1 MRMQMITRGN
11 MMLDIAGRAHEDKLQ
26 SLSALIGNTPVIK
39 ILARCE
45 GQDVTVYAKAEMY
58 NLSGSIK
65 DRMALAILQ
74 DAIRRGE
81 LLPGQT
87 IVEATSGNSG
97 ISFAAIGSA
106 LGHPVTIFMPD
117 WVSAERRALLA
128 VYGADVRLVSREEGG
143 FLGCLAAAEK
153 LGAQGAYMPRQFSNP
168 VNADEHA
175 EGTGPE
181 LWQQVAA
188 DGGALGGF
196 VAGVGTGGTVMG
208 MGRYLKSRDASLA
221 VHPVEPIESP
231 TLSVGHKCGQHRVQG
246 LSDEFIPAI
255 LNLAELDDVI
265 GVHDGDAIMMAQ
277 QLIRQLG
284 LGVGISS
291 GINLVAAIRVA
302 LKQPVASDGTRK
314 AVATIFADSN
324 SKYLSTDLARTEP
337 CCEDYWTPEI
347 ELLDMQIIR

>member
-1 MRMQMITRGN
+1 
-11 MMLDIAGRAHEDKLQ
+11 MLDIVSREREDKLQ
-26 SLSALIGNTPVIK
+26 SLAALIGNTPLIR

-45 GQDVTVYAKAEMY
+45 GQNVTVYAKAEMY

-74 DAIRRGE
+74 DAMQRGE

-128 VYGADVRLVSREEGG
+128 VYGADVRLVSPDDGG
-143 FLGCLAAAEK
+143 FLGCMAAAEHC
-153 LGAQGAYMPRQFSNP
+153 AQQGAYLPRQFSNP

-188 DGGALGGF
+188 DGGRLGGF
-196 VAGVGTGGTVMG
+196 VAGVGTGGTIMG
-208 MGRYLKSRDASLA
+208 MGRYLKSRDPNIT

-255 LNLAELDDVI
+255 LNLAELDGVI

-291 GINLVAAIRVA
+291 GVNLVAAIRLA
-302 LKQPVASDGTRK
+302 LQQPRAADGSRK

-337 CCEDYWTPEI
+337 CCGDYWTPGI
-347 ELLDMQIIR
+347 DLLDMRIIR

>member
-1 MRMQMITRGN
+1 MVGRGREYR
-11 MMLDIAGRAHEDKLQ
+11 LH
-26 SLSALIGNTPVIK
+26 SLSALIGNTPAIR
-39 ILARCE
+39 ILARHQ
-45 GQDVTVYAKAEMY
+45 GQEVTIYAKAEMY

-65 DRMALAILQ
+65 DRMALAILE
-74 DAIRRGE
+74 DAIRRGV

-106 LGHPVTIFMPD
+106 LGHPVAIFMPD

-128 VYGADVRLVSREEGG
+128 GYGADVRLISRETGG
-143 FLGCLAAAEK
+143 FLGCMAAAEE
-153 LGAQGAYMPRQFSNP
+153 LGEQGAFLPRQFSNP

-175 EGTGPE
+175 DGTGPE

-188 DGGALGGF
+188 DGGTLGGF

-208 MGRYLKSRDASLA
+208 MGRYLKGRDPDIA
-221 VHPVEPIESP
+221 VHPVEPVESP

-255 LNLAELDDVI
+255 LNLSELDGVI
-265 GVHDGDAIMMAQ
+265 GVHDGDAILMAQ
-277 QLIRQLG
+277 KLGQIFG

-302 LKQPVASDGTRK
+302 LQQPVTADGTRR

-324 SKYLSTDLARTEP
+324 SKYLSTDLAKEEP
-337 CCEDYWTPEI
+337 CRDSYLTPQVEF
-347 ELLDMQIIR
+347 LDMQIIR

>member
-1 MRMQMITRGN
+1 MITGEN
-11 MMLDIAGRAHEDKLQ
+11 IMLDSVGRAREDKLR
-26 SLSALIGNTPVIK
+26 SLSALIGNTPLIR
-39 ILARCE
+39 IRARCQ
-45 GQDVTVYAKAEMY
+45 GQEVTIYAKADMY

-74 DAIRRGE
+74 DAMRRGD
-81 LLPGQT
+81 LLPGQR

-97 ISFAAIGSA
+97 ISFAAIGCA

-117 WVSAERRALLA
+117 WVSAERRAMLA
-128 VYGADVRLVSREEGG
+128 IYGADVRLVSREQGG
-143 FLGCLAAAEK
+143 FLGCLAAAEQ
-153 LGAQGAYMPRQFSNP
+153 LGEQGAYMPRQFSNP

-188 DGGALGGF
+188 DGGSLGGF

-208 MGRYLKSRDASLA
+208 LGRYLKGRDASIA
-221 VHPVEPIESP
+221 VHPVEPVESP

-255 LNLAELDDVI
+255 LNLSELDGVI
-265 GVHDGDAIMMAQ
+265 GVNDGDAILMAQ
-277 QLIRQLG
+277 QLGQQFG

-291 GINLVAAIRVA
+291 GINLVAAIRLA
-302 LKQPVASDGTRK
+302 LRQPVAADGTRK

-324 SKYLSTDLARTEP
+324 SKYLSTDLAKEEP
-337 CCEDYWTPEI
+337 CCDGYWTPMV
-347 ELLDMQIIR
+347 ELLDMQTIR

>member
-1 MRMQMITRGN
+1 
-11 MMLDIAGRAHEDKLQ
+11 MLDFVSRAREDKLQ
-26 SLSALIGNTPVIK
+26 SLSALIGNTPTLK
-39 ILARCE
+39 ILAQCE
-45 GQDVTVYAKAEMY
+45 GQDVTVYAKAEMF

-74 DAIRRGE
+74 DAMRRGD

-128 VYGADVRLVSREEGG
+128 GYGADVRLISREAGG
-143 FLGCLAAAEK
+143 FLGCMAAAEE
-153 LGAQGAYMPRQFSNP
+153 LGEQGAFLPRQFSNP

-175 EGTGPE
+175 DGTGPE
-181 LWQQVAA
+181 LWQQVTD
-188 DGGALGGF
+188 DGSELGGF

-208 MGRYLKSRDASLA
+208 MGRFLKQCDASIA

-255 LNLAELDDVI
+255 LNLSELDGVI
-265 GVHDGDAIMMAQ
+265 GVHDGDAILMAQ
-277 QLIRQLG
+277 KLGKQFG

-302 LKQPVASDGTRK
+302 LQQPVAADGTRR

-324 SKYLSTDLARTEP
+324 SKYLSTDLAKEEP
-337 CCEDYWTPEI
+337 CRDSYLTPQVEFL
-347 ELLDMQIIR
+347 EMQIIR

>member
-1 MRMQMITRGN
+1 
-11 MMLDIAGRAHEDKLQ
+11 MLDIIGREREDKLQ
-26 SLSALIGNTPVIK
+26 SLAALIGNTPLIR

-45 GQDVTVYAKAEMY
+45 GQNVTVYAKAEMY

-74 DAIRRGE
+74 DAMRRGE
-81 LLPGQT
+81 LMPGQT

-128 VYGADVRLVSREEGG
+128 VYGADVRLVSRDDGG
-143 FLGCLAAAEK
+143 FLGCMAVAEHC
-153 LGAQGAYMPRQFSNP
+153 AQQGAYLPRQFSNP

-188 DGGALGGF
+188 DGGRLGGF

-208 MGRYLKSRDASLA
+208 MGRYLKSRDPSIT

-255 LNLAELDDVI
+255 LNLAELDGVI

-291 GINLVAAIRVA
+291 GINLVAAIRLA
-302 LKQPVASDGTRK
+302 LQQPRAADGSRK

-337 CCEDYWTPEI
+337 CCGDYWTPGI
-347 ELLDMQIIR
+347 DLLDMRIIR

>member
-1 MRMQMITRGN
+1 
-11 MMLDIAGRAHEDKLQ
+11 MLDIVDREREDRLQ
-26 SLSALIGNTPVIK
+26 SLSALIGNTPMIR
-39 ILARCE
+39 IRARCE

-65 DRMALAILQ
+65 DRMALAILE
-74 DAIRRGE
+74 DAIRRGD
-81 LLPGQT
+81 LRPGQT

-117 WVSAERRALLA
+117 WVSAERRAMLA
-128 VYGADVRLVSREEGG
+128 SYGADVRLVSRADGG
-143 FLGCLAAAEK
+143 FLGCMAAAEHC
-153 LGAQGAYMPRQFSNP
+153 AQQGAYLPRQFSNP

-181 LWQQVAA
+181 IWQQVAA
-188 DGGALGGF
+188 DGAALGGF

-208 MGRYLKSRDASLA
+208 IGRYLKDRDPGIA

-255 LNLAELDDVI
+255 LNLSELDAVI

-291 GINLVAAIRVA
+291 GINLVAAIRLA
-302 LKQPVASDGTRK
+302 LQQPVAADGRRK
-314 AVATIFADSN
+314 AVATVFADNN

-337 CCEDYWTPEI
+337 RRDDYWTPGI
-347 ELLDMQIIR
+347 DLLDMTIIR

>member
-1 MRMQMITRGN
+1 
-11 MMLDIAGRAHEDKLQ
+11 MLDSVGRARKDKLQ
-26 SLSALIGNTPVIK
+26 SLSALIGNTPLIR
-39 ILARCE
+39 ILARCQE
-45 GQDVTVYAKAEMY
+45 QQVTVYAKAEMY

-74 DAIRRGE
+74 DAMHRGD

-97 ISFAAIGSA
+97 ISFAAIGCA

-117 WVSAERRALLA
+117 WVSAERRAMLA
-128 VYGADVRLVSREEGG
+128 IYGADVGLVSREQGG
-143 FLGCLAAAEK
+143 FLGCLAAAEA
-153 LGAQGAYMPRQFSNP
+153 LGAEGAYLPRQFSNP

-188 DGGALGGF
+188 DGGTLGGF

-208 MGRYLKSRDASLA
+208 LGRYLRGRDASIA

-255 LNLAELDDVI
+255 LNLSELDCVI
-265 GVHDGDAIMMAQ
+265 GVHDGDAILMAQ
-277 QLIRQLG
+277 QLGQIFG

-291 GINLVAAIRVA
+291 GLNLVAAIRLA
-302 LKQPVASDGTRK
+302 LRQPLAADGTRR

-324 SKYLSTDLARTEP
+324 SKYLSTDLAKEEP
-337 CCEDYWTPEI
+337 CCAGYLSPTV
-347 ELLDMQIIR
+347 ELLDMQTIR

>member
-1 MRMQMITRGN
+1 
-11 MMLDIAGRAHEDKLQ
+11 MLDIIGREREDKLQ
-26 SLSALIGNTPVIK
+26 SLAALIGNTPLIR

-45 GQDVTVYAKAEMY
+45 GQNVTVYAKAEMY

-74 DAIRRGE
+74 DAMRRGE
-81 LLPGQT
+81 LMPGQT

-117 WVSAERRALLA
+117 WASAERRAMLA
-128 VYGADVRLVSREEGG
+128 VYGADVRLVSRDDGG
-143 FLGCLAAAEK
+143 FLGCMAAAEHC
-153 LGAQGAYMPRQFSNP
+153 AQQGAYLPRQFSNP

-188 DGGALGGF
+188 DGGRLGGF

-208 MGRYLKSRDASLA
+208 MGRYLKSRDLSIT

-255 LNLAELDDVI
+255 LNLAELDGVI

-291 GINLVAAIRVA
+291 GVNLVAAIRLA
-302 LKQPVASDGTRK
+302 LQQPRAADGSRK

-337 CCEDYWTPEI
+337 CCGDYWTPGI
-347 ELLDMQIIR
+347 DLLDMRIIR

>member
-1 MRMQMITRGN
+1 
-11 MMLDIAGRAHEDKLQ
+11 MMLDFVGRERDDKLQ

-45 GQDVTVYAKAEMY
+45 GRDVTVYAKAEMF

-74 DAIRRGE
+74 DAIRRGD

-97 ISFAAIGSA
+97 ISFAAIGCA
-106 LGHPVTIFMPD
+106 LGHPVVIFMPD
-117 WVSAERRALLA
+117 WVSAERRATLA
-128 VYGADVRLVSREEGG
+128 IYGADVRLVSRDEGG
-143 FLGCLAAAEK
+143 FLGCMAAAEE
-153 LGAQGAYMPRQFSNP
+153 LDQQGAYLPRQFSNP

-181 LWQQVAA
+181 LWQQVTA
-188 DGGALGGF
+188 DGGTLGGF

-208 MGRYLKSRDASLA
+208 MGRYLKSRDPGIA
-221 VHPVEPIESP
+221 VHPVEPVESP

-255 LNLAELDDVI
+255 LNLAELNDVI
-265 GVHDGDAIMMAQ
+265 GVHDGDAILMAQ
-277 QLIRQLG
+277 QLIRQFG

-302 LKQPVASDGTRK
+302 LQQPVASDGTRK

-324 SKYLSTDLARTEP
+324 SKYLSTDLARTEL
-337 CCEDYWTPEI
+337 CCDDYWTPKI
-347 ELLDMQIIR
+347 DLLDMQTIR

>member
-1 MRMQMITRGN
+1 
-11 MMLDIAGRAHEDKLQ
+11 MLDFTGRARADKLQ
-26 SLSALIGNTPVIK
+26 SLAALIGNTPVIK
-39 ILARCE
+39 ISARC
-45 GQDVTVYAKAEMY
+45 QDQEVTIYAKAEMF

-97 ISFAAIGSA
+97 ISFAAIGCA
-106 LGHPVTIFMPD
+106 LDHPVTIFMPD
-117 WVSAERRALLA
+117 WVSAERRAILA
-128 VYGADVRLVSREEGG
+128 NYGADVRLISREQGG
-143 FLGCLAAAEK
+143 FLGCMAAAEEWSEH
-153 LGAQGAYMPRQFSNP
+153 GAFLPRQFSNP

-181 LWQQVAA
+181 LWQQVAS
-188 DGGALGGF
+188 DGGSLGGF

-208 MGRYLKSRDASLA
+208 MGRYLKGRDPSIA
-221 VHPVEPIESP
+221 VHPVEPVESP
-231 TLSVGHKCGQHRVQG
+231 TLSLGHKCGQHRVQG

-255 LNLAELDDVI
+255 LDLSELDAVI
-265 GVHDGDAIMMAQ
+265 GVNDGDAILMAQ
-277 QLIRQLG
+277 KLSREFG

-291 GINLVAAIRVA
+291 GINLVAAIRLA
-302 LKQPVASDGTRK
+302 LRQPVASDGTRK

-324 SKYLSTDLARTEP
+324 SKYLSTDLARQEP
-337 CCEDYWTPEI
+337 CRDCYLTPKV
-347 ELLDMQIIR
+347 ELLDLQTIR

>member
-1 MRMQMITRGN
+1 
-11 MMLDIAGRAHEDKLQ
+11 MLDIVDRERGDKLQ
-26 SLSALIGNTPVIK
+26 SLSALIGNTPMIK
-39 ILARCE
+39 ILARYQ
-45 GQDVTVYAKAEMY
+45 GQEVTVYAKAEMY

-74 DAIRRGE
+74 DAIRRGD
-81 LLPGQT
+81 LQPGQT

-128 VYGADVRLVSREEGG
+128 VYGADVRLVSRADGG
-143 FLGCLAAAEK
+143 FLGCMAAAEHC
-153 LGAQGAYMPRQFSNP
+153 ARQGAYLPRQFSNP

-175 EGTGPE
+175 QGTGPE
-181 LWQQVAA
+181 IWRQVAT
-188 DGGALGGF
+188 DGAALGGF

-208 MGRYLKSRDASLA
+208 IGRYLKDRDAGIR
-221 VHPVEPIESP
+221 VHPVEPLESP

-246 LSDEFIPAI
+246 LSDEFIPA
-255 LNLAELDDVI
+255 LLDLSELDGVI
-265 GVHDGDAIMMAQ
+265 GVHDGDAILMAQ
-277 QLIRQLG
+277 QLLRQFG

-291 GINLVAAIRVA
+291 GINLVAAIRLA
-302 LKQPVASDGTRK
+302 LEQPAAADGTRK

-324 SKYLSTDLARTEP
+324 SKYLSTDLAKDEP
-337 CCEDYWTPEI
+337 CRDGYWTPQM
-347 ELLDMQIIR
+347 ELLDIETIR

>member
-1 MRMQMITRGN
+1 
-11 MMLDIAGRAHEDKLQ
+11 MLDSVGRAREDKLQ
-26 SLSALIGNTPVIK
+26 SLSALIGNTPLIR

-45 GQDVTVYAKAEMY
+45 EQEVTVYAKAEMY

-81 LLPGQT
+81 LLPGQR

-97 ISFAAIGSA
+97 ISFAAIGCA

-117 WVSAERRALLA
+117 WVSAERRAMLA
-128 VYGADVRLVSREEGG
+128 IYGADVRLVSREQGG
-143 FLGCLAAAEK
+143 FLGCLAAVEE
-153 LGAQGAYMPRQFSNP
+153 LGKQGAYMPRQFSNP

-188 DGGALGGF
+188 DGGTLGGF

-208 MGRYLKSRDASLA
+208 MGRYLKGRDASIA
-221 VHPVEPIESP
+221 VHPVEPVESP

-246 LSDEFIPAI
+246 LSDEFIPEI
-255 LNLAELDDVI
+255 LNLSELDSVI
-265 GVHDGDAIMMAQ
+265 GVHDGDAILMAQ
-277 QLIRQLG
+277 MLGQEFG

-291 GINLVAAIRVA
+291 GINLVAAIRLA
-302 LKQPVASDGTRK
+302 LQQPVGADGTRK

-324 SKYLSTDLARTEP
+324 SKYFSTDLARTEP
-337 CCEDYWTPEI
+337 CRDDYLTPGVD
-347 ELLDMQIIR
+347 LLDMQIIR

>member
-1 MRMQMITRGN
+1 
-11 MMLDIAGRAHEDKLQ
+11 MLDIVSREREDKLQ
-26 SLSALIGNTPVIK
+26 SLAALIGNTPLIR

-45 GQDVTVYAKAEMY
+45 GQNDTVYAKA
-58 NLSGSIK
+58 
-65 DRMALAILQ
+65 
-74 DAIRRGE
+74 
-81 LLPGQT
+81 
-87 IVEATSGNSG
+87 
-97 ISFAAIGSA
+97 
-106 LGHPVTIFMPD
+106 VTIFMPD
-117 WVSAERRALLA
+117 WVSVERRALLA
-128 VYGADVRLVSREEGG
+128 VYGADVRLVSSDDGG
-143 FLGCLAAAEK
+143 FLGCMTAAEHC
-153 LGAQGAYMPRQFSNP
+153 AQQGAYLPRQFSNP

-188 DGGALGGF
+188 GGF

-208 MGRYLKSRDASLA
+208 IGRYLKGRDPSIT

-255 LNLAELDDVI
+255 LNLAELDGVI

-291 GINLVAAIRVA
+291 GINLVAAIRLA
-302 LKQPVASDGTRK
+302 LQQPRAADGSRK

-337 CCEDYWTPEI
+337 CCGDYWTPGI
-347 ELLDMQIIR
+347 DLLDMRIIR

>member
-1 MRMQMITRGN
+1 MTGED
-11 MMLDIAGRAHEDKLQ
+11 MMLDFVGRAREDKLQ
-26 SLSALIGNTPVIK
+26 SLSALIGNTPMIK

-45 GQDVTVYAKAEMY
+45 GQDVTVYAKAEMF

-74 DAIRRGE
+74 DAMRRGD
-81 LLPGQT
+81 LLPGQM

-97 ISFAAIGSA
+97 ISFAAIGCA

-117 WVSAERRALLA
+117 WVSAERRAMLA
-128 VYGADVRLVSREEGG
+128 IYGADVRLVSREQGG
-143 FLGCLAAAEK
+143 FLGCLAAAEE

-181 LWQQVAA
+181 LWQQVTA
-188 DGGALGGF
+188 DSGTLGGF

-208 MGRYLKSRDASLA
+208 MGRYLKGRDASIA

-255 LNLAELDDVI
+255 LNLSELDGVI
-265 GVHDGDAIMMAQ
+265 GVNDGDAILMAQ
-277 QLIRQLG
+277 KLNKEFG

-302 LKQPVASDGTRK
+302 LQQPVAADGTRK

-324 SKYLSTDLARTEP
+324 SKYLSTDLAKEEP
-337 CCEDYWTPEI
+337 CRDCYLTPKA
-347 ELLDMQIIR
+347 ELLDMQTIR

>member
-1 MRMQMITRGN
+1 
-11 MMLDIAGRAHEDKLQ
+11 MLDFVGRAREDRLQ
-26 SLSALIGNTPVIK
+26 SLAALIGNTPMIK
-39 ILARCE
+39 ILARCQ
-45 GQDVTVYAKAEMY
+45 GQDLTVYAKAEMF

-74 DAIRRGE
+74 DAMRRGA
-81 LLPGQT
+81 LRPGQT

-97 ISFAAIGSA
+97 ISFAAIGCA

-117 WVSAERRALLA
+117 WVSAERRAMLA
-128 VYGADVRLVSREEGG
+128 IYGADVRLVSRAQGG
-143 FLGCLAAAEK
+143 FLGCLAAAEE
-153 LGAQGAYMPRQFSNP
+153 LGAQGAYLPRQFSNP

-181 LWQQVAA
+181 LWQQVAS
-188 DGGALGGF
+188 DGGTLGGF

-208 MGRYLKSRDASLA
+208 MGRYLRGRDPGIA

-255 LNLAELDDVI
+255 LNLPELDEVI
-265 GVHDGDAIMMAQ
+265 GVNDGDAILMAQ
-277 QLIRQLG
+277 KLGQIFG

-291 GINLVAAIRVA
+291 GINLVAAIRLA
-302 LKQPVASDGTRK
+302 LRQPLAADGTRR

-324 SKYLSTDLARTEP
+324 SKYLSTDLAKEEP
-337 CCEDYWTPEI
+337 CCAGYLSPTV
-347 ELLDMQIIR
+347 ELLDMQTIR

>member
-1 MRMQMITRGN
+1 MQMMTGEHD
-11 MMLDIAGRAHEDKLQ
+11 MLDFIGRERENKLQ
-26 SLSALIGNTPVIK
+26 SLAALIGNTPTIR
-39 ILARCE
+39 IQARCRD
-45 GQDVTVYAKAEMY
+45 QDVTIYAKAEMF

-74 DAIRRGE
+74 DAMRRGE
-81 LLPGQT
+81 LRPGQN

-97 ISFAAIGSA
+97 ISFAAIGCA

-117 WVSAERRALLA
+117 WVSAERRAMLA
-128 VYGADVRLVSREEGG
+128 NYGADVRLISREDGG
-143 FLGCLAAAEK
+143 FLGCLAAAEE
-153 LGAQGAYMPRQFSNP
+153 LGAQGAYLPRQFSNP

-181 LWQQVAA
+181 LWQQMTS
-188 DGGALGGF
+188 DGGTLGGF

-208 MGRYLKSRDASLA
+208 VGRYLKGRDRSIA

-246 LSDEFIPAI
+246 LSDEFIPDI
-255 LNLAELDDVI
+255 LNLSELDEVI
-265 GVHDGDAIMMAQ
+265 GVNDGDAIMMAQ
-277 QLIRQLG
+277 QLVRQLG

-291 GINLVAAIRVA
+291 GINLVAAIRLA
-302 LKQPVASDGTRK
+302 LQQPVTADGTRK

-337 CCEDYWTPEI
+337 CRDDYWTPGI
-347 ELLDMQIIR
+347 DLLDMKIIR

>member
-1 MRMQMITRGN
+1 
-11 MMLDIAGRAHEDKLQ
+11 MLDFVGRAREDKLQ
-26 SLSALIGNTPVIK
+26 SLSALIGNTPTIK

-45 GQDVTVYAKAEMY
+45 GQDVTVYAKAEMF

-74 DAIRRGE
+74 DAMRRGD

-97 ISFAAIGSA
+97 ISFAAIGCA

-117 WVSAERRALLA
+117 WVSAERRAILA
-128 VYGADVRLVSREEGG
+128 IYGADVRLISREQGG
-143 FLGCLAAAEK
+143 FLGCMAAAETW
-153 LGAQGAYMPRQFSNP
+153 AEQGAYLPRQFSNP

-181 LWQQVAA
+181 LWQQIAA
-188 DGGALGGF
+188 DDGNLGGF

-208 MGRYLKSRDASLA
+208 MGRYLKGRDASIA

-255 LNLAELDDVI
+255 LNLAELDGVI
-265 GVHDGDAIMMAQ
+265 GVNDGDAILMAQ
-277 QLIRQLG
+277 KLSREFG

-291 GINLVAAIRVA
+291 GINLVAALRLA
-302 LKQPVASDGTRK
+302 LRQPKAADGTRK

-324 SKYLSTDLARTEP
+324 TKYLSTDLAREEP
-337 CCEDYWTPEI
+337 CRDCYLTPKVD
-347 ELLDMQIIR
+347 LLDMQTIR

>member
-1 MRMQMITRGN
+1 
-11 MMLDIAGRAHEDKLQ
+11 MLDMVGRGREYRLH
-26 SLSALIGNTPVIK
+26 SLSALIGNTPAIR
-39 ILARCE
+39 ILARHD
-45 GQDVTVYAKAEMY
+45 GQEVTIYAKAEMY

-65 DRMALAILQ
+65 DRMALAILE
-74 DAIRRGE
+74 DAIRRGA

-117 WVSAERRALLA
+117 WVSAERRAMLA
-128 VYGADVRLVSREEGG
+128 GYGADVRLVSREDGG
-143 FLGCLAAAEK
+143 FLGCMAAAEK
-153 LGAQGAYMPRQFSNP
+153 LGQQGAYLPRQFSNP

-181 LWQQVAA
+181 LWQQVTD
-188 DGGALGGF
+188 DGAELGGF

-208 MGRYLKSRDASLA
+208 MGRYLKERDESIA

-255 LNLAELDDVI
+255 LNLSELDSVI
-265 GVHDGDAIMMAQ
+265 GVHDGDAILMAQ
-277 QLIRQLG
+277 KLGRQFG

-291 GINLVAAIRVA
+291 GFNLVAAIRVA
-302 LKQPVASDGTRK
+302 LQQPVEGTGTRK

-324 SKYLSTDLARTEP
+324 SKYLSTDLAKEEP
-337 CCEDYWTPEI
+337 CREAYLTPQVEF
-347 ELLDMQIIR
+347 LDMQIIR